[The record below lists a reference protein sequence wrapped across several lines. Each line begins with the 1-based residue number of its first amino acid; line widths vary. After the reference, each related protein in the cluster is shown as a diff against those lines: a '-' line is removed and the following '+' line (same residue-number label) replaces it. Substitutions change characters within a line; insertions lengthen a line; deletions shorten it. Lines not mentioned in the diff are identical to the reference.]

1 VSGLLTY
8 DNSRQKL
15 LDVWKRFLHTEF
27 VRSEDRVDE
36 ASGSRYPLVED
47 RIQAE
52 IMHHIRAIDRPVSRS
67 QGLLDKGRPDL
78 VSLCLPNLGHFGPTL
93 QVIEAGYTLVVE
105 KPLVFDLREA
115 ETLLNEAP
123 RRDLRYTPEPATGP
137 SNWPMRR
144 SIRWR
149 PEDAATV

>member
-1 VSGLLTY
+1 VSLASTRPRLGCRGTPRVTSFASVSTIAHNLCGHAICSQILLL
-8 DNSRQKL
+8 Q
-15 LDVWKRFLHTEF
+15 E
-27 VRSEDRVDE
+27 
-36 ASGSRYPLVED
+36 
-47 RIQAE
+47 
-52 IMHHIRAIDRPVSRS
+52 
-67 QGLLDKGRPDL
+67 RPDL

-93 QVIEAGYTLVVE
+93 QVIEAGYPLLVE
-105 KPLVFDLREA
+105 NPLVFDLREA

-149 PEDAATV
+149 PDDAATV

>member
-15 LDVWKRFLHTEF
+15 LDVWKRFLYTEF

-52 IMHHIRAIDRPVSRS
+52 IMHHIRAMDRPVSRS
-67 QGLLDKGRPDL
+67 QGLLDKERPDL
-78 VSLCLPNLGHFGPTL
+78 VHD
-93 QVIEAGYTLVVE
+93 Q
-105 KPLVFDLREA
+105 
-115 ETLLNEAP
+115 ETFRGTE
-123 RRDLRYTPEPATGP
+123 RC
-137 SNWPMRR
+137 S
-144 SIRWR
+144 
-149 PEDAATV
+149 